1 MPRFLIITLAAAALC
16 GGCGSKSSAPT
27 APSSITTASG
37 ATITG
42 TVQGAA
48 ATASVAAVRGAS
60 LTGVTVTV
68 VGTSISSS
76 LDGSGRFSLLN
87 VPAGAVQLQFSGGGA
102 NATVSL
108 NPVQPL
114 QTVDLVVVVA
124 GSSAT
129 IDSDVRSGAGEAEL
143 EGRVE
148 SLPPT
153 MPALTFK
160 AAGRTVKTDSSTRFV
175 DGSATR
181 AFGDLTIGMRVHVK
195 GTMTGDT
202 LVATLVE
209 MQNST
214 AVPVEVNGVV
224 DSLTGGASAFQFK
237 IGSSLVKGDSQTSF
251 FGDGDTPDT
260 FADLKNGERVEVKG
274 EQRDGFVYAVRIH
287 INGDSTTPPE
297 DTSASIHGT
306 LNSIGGA
313 KPNLTLRVDTTT
325 VRTSAS
331 TDVKRRGDT
340 QSLDNLKV
348 GQSLHV
354 VGTRQSDGTID
365 ARLIEIDDDAVG
377 GEFEIEGS
385 IGGLHGACPAIQF
398 NVNGFAISTGS
409 STTFDGAG
417 CSALKSGDQVD
428 VKGTRLADGS
438 IAATTVRKT

>member
-1 MPRFLIITLAAAALC
+1 M
-16 GGCGSKSSAPT
+16 
-27 APSSITTASG
+27 
-37 ATITG
+37 
-42 TVQGAA
+42 
-48 ATASVAAVRGAS
+48 
-60 LTGVTVTV
+60 
-68 VGTSISSS
+68 
-76 LDGSGRFSLLN
+76 
-87 VPAGAVQLQFSGGGA
+87 
-102 NATVSL
+102 
-108 NPVQPL
+108 
-114 QTVDLVVVVA
+114 
-124 GSSAT
+124 
-129 IDSDVRSGAGEAEL
+129 
-143 EGRVE
+143 
-148 SLPPT
+148 
-153 MPALTFK
+153 
-160 AAGRTVKTDSSTRFV
+160 
-175 DGSATR
+175 
-181 AFGDLTIGMRVHVK
+181 
-195 GTMTGDT
+195 
-202 LVATLVE
+202 
-209 MQNST
+209 
-214 AVPVEVNGVV
+214 
-224 DSLTGGASAFQFK
+224 
-237 IGSSLVKGDSQTSF
+237 KGDSQTLF

-306 LNSIGGA
+306 LNSIGSA

-409 STTFDGAG
+409 STTFDGAA
-417 CSALKSGDQVD
+417 CSALKSGDPVD